1 MTDALII
8 PSQSVPA
15 TRRSRERQREVWTG
29 VKVPGCSAE
38 QIEQA
43 RAAGYEVDG
52 DYFIGRDPRTMSQ
65 TDLTNLGHEQMSPME
80 AIRHKC
86 LDCAG
91 SSEEVRKCVAL
102 ACPSWPF
109 RTGKN
114 PWRAPPSEAQRE
126 AARKTAARV
135 FGQHARQSPE

>member
-8 PSQSVPA
+8 PSQPVPA

-29 VKVPGCSAE
+29 VKVAGCSAE

-80 AIRHKC
+80 AIRRKC

-114 PWRAPPSEAQRE
+114 PWRNVSEGQRE
-126 AARKTAARV
+126 AGRRLAALRT
-135 FGQHARQSPE
+135 QKSSEC